1 MNHHPLS
8 DRTHVRRNDGIH
20 AFTLIELLVVIAII
34 GILAGLLMPA
44 LARAKDKAK
53 DTACLNNLKQLGIAI
68 TMYADDNEGRLP
80 RCERIPTMPADPTN
94 TLPSI
99 VTTLSDNLGGSL
111 GVFRCP
117 KDTPSTATTASGRAW
132 FDDQGTSYEWNPRF
146 NNRPLTGLSRW
157 YYTAA
162 PERAPLMYD
171 FDNPHTGGTN
181 GLKMFLFA
189 DGHVEPL

>member
-1 MNHHPLS
+1 MHAHPFSSLS
-8 DRTHVRRNDGIH
+8 QTRRDDGVR

-80 RCERIPTMPADPTN
+80 KCERIPTMPADPTN

-99 VTTLSDNLGGSL
+99 VTTLLDNLGGSR

-117 KDTPSTATTASGRAW
+117 KDTRATSTAASGQAW
-132 FDDQGTSYEWNPRF
+132 FDEQGTSYEWNPRF
-146 NNRPLTGLSRW
+146 NGRPLTGLSRW
-157 YYTAA
+157 FYTAK
-162 PERAPLMYD
+162 PENAPLMYD
-171 FDNPHTGGTN
+171 YDNPHTGGTN